1 MRLGFVNIYSYRPH
15 TKHLM
20 FIADMMKDDG
30 HDVYFLTCDAG
41 VSNCYSR
48 QLKGSGKLV
57 ECSRCIAG
65 GVRTFG
71 RGEITNISAGTGSLA
86 EEEVDNIALSS
97 SCTLARTEADSDW
110 NIEEV
115 RVIRKSL
122 HDPVRSVFDSAKD
135 WISANALEGVICFN
149 GRMELTQAVTK
160 ACEKLDIPFITH
172 ERPWFGHG
180 IQLHPNSS
188 CLALQALN
196 TLVKKYRSL
205 PLTYIQAKH
214 AGHLIGQRF
223 LQQNHLEWRLYNPKP
238 ESSRWPVATSTEPK
252 VLIIPSSKNEFAGHP
267 DWRSGWP
274 SNTDAL
280 DDFFNI
286 FSFDPK
292 KAVLRCHPNWGER
305 IGQVTG
311 ERSLT
316 HYREWANRNGVHFI
330 ESESSKSTY
339 DLIQQSDIVLV
350 NGGSSAVEAGACG
363 KQVICL
369 GPSTYEHAGFAQ
381 TFNSK
386 IEMQKNRLN
395 KLEADDIRR
404 KTLRFVY
411 LRSKRHPQYVDYVRA
426 LDVANY
432 EYFKGANP
440 NRIVEMLKTGKLQ
453 PDDKSFSES
462 EDSEVTILEMLKNS
476 DWKGLAAEGYSNNK
490 TLLPL
495 PIRPRFLF
503 RWIDLLRNKFSRGDR

>member
-1 MRLGFVNIYSYRPH
+1 MRLGFVNIYSFRPH
-15 TKHLM
+15 VKNLM
-20 FIADMMKDDG
+20 FMANMMKNDG

-48 QLKGSGKLV
+48 QLKEASKLV
-57 ECSRCIAG
+57 ECSKCIAG

-71 RGEITNISAGTGSLA
+71 GGKITKISAGVGSLKD
-86 EEEVDNIALSS
+86 EEVDSIALSS

-110 NIEEV
+110 NIREV
-115 RVIRKSL
+115 EAIRKSL
-122 HDPVRSVFDSAKD
+122 HDPVRFAFESAKD
-135 WISANALEGVICFN
+135 WILANSLEGVICFN
-149 GRMELTQAVTK
+149 GRMELTQAVIK

-196 TLVKKYRSL
+196 SLVKKYRSL
-205 PLTYIQAKH
+205 PLTYSQAKH

-223 LQQNHLEWRLYNPKP
+223 LQQNHLEWRLYNQNP
-238 ESSRWPVATSTEPK
+238 EPSRWPVETGSEPK
-252 VLIIPSSKNEFAGHP
+252 ILIIPSSKNEFAGHP
-267 DWRSGWP
+267 DWKSGWS

-280 DDFFNI
+280 DDFFDT

-292 KAVLRCHPNWGER
+292 KAVLRCHPNWSER
-305 IGQVTG
+305 IGKVTG

-316 HYREWANRNGVHFI
+316 HYAKWANKNGIQFI
-330 ESESSKSTY
+330 DSKSSKSTY
-339 DLIQQSDIVLV
+339 DLVQQSDIVLV

-386 IEMQKNRLN
+386 IEMQENGLN
-395 KLEADDIRR
+395 KLESDDIQR

-411 LRSKRHPQYVDYVRA
+411 LRSKRHPQYVDYVRD
-426 LDVANY
+426 LGISNY
-432 EYFKGANP
+432 EYFRGGDP

-453 PDDKSFSES
+453 ADDKSFSETEGS
-462 EDSEVTILEMLKNS
+462 EITVLEMLKNC
-476 DWKGLAAEGYSNNK
+476 DWEGLVAEGDSNK
-490 TLLPL
+490 VLPPL
-495 PIRPRFLF
+495 QIRRRFLF